1 MDTMKRSVIRVLDE
15 LVNLIVLVIVL
26 ILGGYG
32 VYTLWDDRKIYQR
45 ADMENYE
52 TWRPEEMM
60 IFRSGN
66 CRRSIRK

>member
-1 MDTMKRSVIRVLDE
+1 MKRSVIRVLDE

-32 VYTLWDDRKIYQR
+32 VYTLWDDRQIYQS
-45 ADMENYE
+45 ADMEIM
-52 TWRPEEMM
+52 RPGDRKRIM
-60 IFRSGN
+60 IFHSGN